1 MMDRFGLTLLA
12 MLFFGILPIKLH
24 TQDLHVNN
32 LLNTVSD
39 RSYLQLM
46 RGNIPSRNVNA
57 VVERATFMEAQI
69 APSFFIRFKEEGK
82 FTLSIT
88 PKIILRMGDN
98 ESFPIKAPS
107 FMPIITGFQQL
118 KADKLSTSK
127 ALKWLLKPQHRVFV
141 IYRIGHHSN
150 GQKDEFFVKGTRRI
164 NFSTGNFSTEF
175 VELGLQWTDMTGGAN
190 GFSINGRLSFEQ
202 QIDLTREADI
212 KELYYDR
219 RLLLENEFNFTP
231 YLQLATKVDFMMGQG
246 SRFEPKSSFQVSG
259 EFKPARNYSDL
270 SLFIRYY
277 LGPDYY
283 NIRYFSDQ
291 DFIGFGIR
299 ANPSG
304 KNALAF

>member
-1 MMDRFGLTLLA
+1 MIDRFGLTLLA

-24 TQDLHVNN
+24 SQDLHVNN

-141 IYRIGHHSN
+141 MYRIGHHSN

-175 VELGLQWTDMTGGAN
+175 VELGLQWTDMTGG
-190 GFSINGRLSFEQ
+190 
-202 QIDLTREADI
+202 
-212 KELYYDR
+212 
-219 RLLLENEFNFTP
+219 
-231 YLQLATKVDFMMGQG
+231 
-246 SRFEPKSSFQVSG
+246 
-259 EFKPARNYSDL
+259 KPARNYSDL